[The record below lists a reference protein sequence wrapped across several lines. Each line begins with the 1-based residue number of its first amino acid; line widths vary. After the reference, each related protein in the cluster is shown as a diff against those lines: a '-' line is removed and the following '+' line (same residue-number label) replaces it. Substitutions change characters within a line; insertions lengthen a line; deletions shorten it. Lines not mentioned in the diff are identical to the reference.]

1 MKAGGGAR
9 VWLSMRNAAGTEQ
22 GREAARLPGPLG
34 NAAHLPLLGQRR
46 AAAGGPA
53 RRTASH
59 GGARV
64 AASLAPC
71 GDAGHVPWEALSPPG
86 EGWACS
92 ISVTCL
98 KKEVL

>member
-46 AAAGGPA
+46 AAAGGGSGPPHGLA
-53 RRTASH
+53 RRCPRGSLPRALRRRR
-59 GGARV
+59 AR
-64 AASLAPC
+64 SL
-71 GDAGHVPWEALSPPG
+71 GSPV
-86 EGWACS
+86 S
-92 ISVTCL
+92 SR
-98 KKEVL
+98 

>member
-1 MKAGGGAR
+1 MPRGQSRDERQPGCLGPWETLLICHCSAR
-9 VWLSMRNAAGTEQ
+9 GE
-22 GREAARLPGPLG
+22 LP
-34 NAAHLPLLGQRR
+34 R
-46 AAAGGPA
+46 AGGPA

-71 GDAGHVPWEALSPPG
+71 GDAGHVPWEALSPAG

-92 ISVTCL
+92 ISVTCP